1 MCAKANSADL
11 NGKEVTSLSNN
22 NKVFE
27 IVTYDG
33 IHKGCVEAKSERQ
46 ALCIYLMEHEELYDM
61 MLWWSTFNLGRWQL
75 AEYDCEDQY
84 LWARE
89 AKSYTT

>member
-1 MCAKANSADL
+1 MTPVD
-11 NGKEVTSLSNN
+11 N

-27 IVTYDG
+27 IITYDG
-33 IHKGCVEAKSERQ
+33 IHRAYIEAQSERQ

-61 MLWWSTFNLGRWQL
+61 MLWQSASKPNKWKL
-75 AEYDCEDQY
+75 AEYDCSDQY

-89 AKSYTT
+89 VKSYTT

>member
-1 MCAKANSADL
+1 MGND
-11 NGKEVTSLSNN
+11 

-61 MLWWSTFNLGRWQL
+61 MLWQSVSNTNPWKL
-75 AEYDCEDQY
+75 AEYECEDQY

-89 AKSYTT
+89 VKSYAT